1 MNIIVPNRLDEL
13 TLGQYQHFQKL
24 EGDEDFL
31 GRKMV
36 EIFCDIK
43 MDVINKMKVSSITK
57 INETLVK
64 AFSSRPEFKMRFKME
79 GVEYGFIPNL
89 DEITFGELHDIETT
103 IGDWQKMNETMAVL
117 YRPIVQ
123 KMGKRYR
130 IKDYD
135 ADGLQIE
142 LMRKMPLD
150 VVFGAVVFFC
160 DLGMDLSRTF
170 LTYLEKEMRSSS
182 QASRSSLT
190 DGGGFPYSILLLKEM
205 LPDLMRFPG
214 LTPPSPS
221 PTSRSKKTK
230 SKPKTRF

>member
-1 MNIIVPNRLDEL
+1 MNVIVPNQLKEL

-24 EGDEDFL
+24 EGDDDFL

-43 MDVINKMKVSSITK
+43 MEVIKKMKVASITK

-64 AFSSRPEFKMRFKME
+64 AFSERPEFQMTFKME

-89 DEITFGELHDIETT
+89 EEITFGELHDIETT

-123 KMGKRYR
+123 KIGKRYR

-135 ADGLQIE
+135 ADALRAE

-150 VVFGAVVFFC
+150 IVMGSMVFFC
-160 DLGMDLSRTF
+160 DLGMDLSKTF
-170 LTYLEKEMRSSS
+170 LKSLAKEKEINSV
-182 QASRSSLT
+182 AKDNSLT
-190 DGGGFPYSILLLKEM
+190 DGAGFPYSILLLKEM

>member
-13 TLGQYQHFQKL
+13 TLGQYQRFQKL

-43 MDVINKMKVSSITK
+43 MDVIKKMKMASITK
-57 INETLVK
+57 INEALLK
-64 AFSSRPEFKMRFKME
+64 AFSTRPEFKMRFKMD

-89 DEITFGELHDIETT
+89 EEITFGELHDIETT

-130 IKDYD
+130 IKEYD
-135 ADGLQIE
+135 ADALQAE

-150 VVFGAVVFFC
+150 VVMGSMVFFC
-160 DLGMDLSRTF
+160 DLGMDLSKTF
-170 LTYLEKEMRSSS
+170 LKSLMKEKEINSAAKDNL
-182 QASRSSLT
+182 QD
-190 DGGGFPYSILLLKEM
+190 DGDGFLYSIHLLKEM
-205 LPDLMRFPG
+205 LPDLMKFPG
-214 LTPPSPS
+214 LTLPSPS
-221 PTSRSKKTK
+221 PTSPSKKTK
-230 SKPKTRF
+230 QKPKIKS

>member
-13 TLGQYQHFQKL
+13 TLGQYQRFQKL

-43 MDVINKMKVSSITK
+43 METIMKMKISSIAK
-57 INETLVK
+57 INQTLMK
-64 AFSSRPEFKMRFKME
+64 AFSSRPEFKMRFKMD

-89 DEITFGELHDIETT
+89 DELTFGELHDIETT

-117 YRPIVQ
+117 YRPIIQ
-123 KMGKRYR
+123 KMGSRYR

-135 ADGLQIE
+135 ADALRAE

-150 VVFGAVVFFC
+150 IVMGSMVFFC
-160 DLGMDLSRTF
+160 DLGMDLSKTF
-170 LTYLEKEMRSSS
+170 LKSLAKEKEINSAAKDNL
-182 QASRSSLT
+182 QD
-190 DGGGFPYSILLLKEM
+190 DGAGFPYSILLLKEM
-205 LPDLMRFPG
+205 LPDLMKFPG
-214 LTPPSPS
+214 LTLPSPS
-221 PTSRSKKTK
+221 PTSPSKKTK
-230 SKPKTRF
+230 QKPKIKS

>member
-43 MDVINKMKVSSITK
+43 MDVINKMKVSSISK
-57 INETLVK
+57 INETLLK
-64 AFSSRPEFKMRFKME
+64 AFSSRPEFKMRFKMD

-89 DEITFGELHDIETT
+89 EEITFGELHDIETT
-103 IGDWQKMNETMAVL
+103 ISDWQKMNETMAVL

-170 LTYLEKEMRSSS
+170 LTYLDKEMRSSS
-182 QASRSSLT
+182 QASRNSLT
-190 DGGGFPYSILLLKEM
+190 VGGGFPYSILLLKEM
-205 LPDLMRFPG
+205 LPDLMKFPG

-221 PTSRSKKTK
+221 PTSPSKKTK
-230 SKPKTRF
+230 